1 MTTMR
6 RARSRKAWSL
16 AVWALICALL
26 LAPLTAMQFTKAVAW
41 TGSDFAAAAALL
53 GVAGLVFEAITR
65 SPLRPTFKVVLLA
78 LAGVTVAL
86 VWAQGAVGIF

>member
-1 MTTMR
+1 MGVDLRSAARAADSHAIHQGGGLDRQRLR
-6 RARSRKAWSL
+6 RCHS
-16 AVWALICALL
+16 
-26 LAPLTAMQFTKAVAW
+26 P
-41 TGSDFAAAAALL
+41 L

-65 SPLRPTFKVVLLA
+65 SPLRSTFKVVLLA